1 MSPRKNGTD
10 VVLWME
16 NISDGHVT
24 NVTTFGGKIAVKKQ
38 ASEYSQEIDSTEK
51 NEECENR
58 EIGQGAT
65 QLCLAV

>member
-51 NEECENR
+51 NEEC
-58 EIGQGAT
+58 
-65 QLCLAV
+65 